1 MSLSIFNVAGAIEV
15 LFDGQNQPWFKRA
28 HVGKFLALSQIEK
41 SLSGLERESKPRSVF
56 EPTCSSTMGWSGPKS
71 EQNKTDVF
79 LSVYGVIYAVVK
91 SRKSKGKELR
101 EWILKDIVPRGFN
114 ELLVKEHQK
123 AIEEKQR
130 EIDERDMQIAL
141 LDDDLT
147 ESQEHARQI
156 EYNNT
161 GLQGEIRAKDQEIAR
176 RETELARVRE
186 RHVDRCRDPGKDNV
200 IMIFRKH
207 TTEED
212 DAHFEYPY
220 YISRIQRRAIAT
232 KRRWVGEQFSSR
244 EEIVIIDNPN
254 GIHAFNR
261 LEEEGHLERYKCH
274 FKLVDLTR
282 EDLYDMGVPAIE
294 E

>member
-1 MSLSIFNVAGAIEV
+1 MSITLFNAGAIEV
-15 LFDGQNQPWFKRA
+15 LSDATGAPCFKRA
-28 HVGKFLALSQIEK
+28 DLGRFLGLVDVKATYRDTSTVSRKLLS
-41 SLSGLERESKPRSVF
+41 
-56 EPTCSSTMGWSGPKS
+56 
-71 EQNKTDVF
+71 N
-79 LSVYGVIYAVVK
+79 GVISPHPSQRQNDHDAFVDLEGALEIVVR
-91 SRKSKGKELR
+91 SRKPKAVK
-101 EWILKDIVPRGFN
+101 
-114 ELLVKEHQK
+114 LVKWLTRKGVEKVTQEHQK

-176 RETELARVRE
+176 REIELAQVRE

-200 IMIFRKH
+200 IVIFRKH
-207 TTEED
+207 TTDED

-232 KRRWVGEQFSSR
+232 KRRWVGEQFSNL

>member
-1 MSLSIFNVAGAIEV
+1 MSVSLFNAVPAGAIEV
-15 LFDGQNQPWFKRA
+15 LTDANGALHFKRA
-28 HVGKFLALSQIEK
+28 DLGRFLGIVDVKATYRDTSTVSRKLISKGVCLPHPLLQGQNDHDAFVDLEAALEIVVRS
-41 SLSGLERESKPRSVF
+41 RKPRAV
-56 EPTCSSTMGWSGPKS
+56 ELTKWLTRK
-71 EQNKTDVF
+71 
-79 LSVYGVIYAVVK
+79 GVEKITK
-91 SRKSKGKELR
+91 K
-101 EWILKDIVPRGFN
+101 
-114 ELLVKEHQK
+114 HQK
-123 AIEEKQR
+123 AIDEK
-130 EIDERDMQIAL
+130 DMQIAL

-147 ESQEHARQI
+147 ESREHARQI

-176 RETELARVRE
+176 RETELAQVRE

-207 TTEED
+207 TTDED

-220 YISRIQRRAIAT
+220 YISRIQRRAITT
-232 KRRWVGEQFSSR
+232 KRRWVREQFSSR

-282 EDLYDMGVPAIE
+282 EDLYMMGVPAIE